1 MHIYSY
7 FHTEEPNNL
16 EIGYLRRSKV
26 CIVNVPY
33 DRDTQA
39 YIELKEILRIRNTS
53 FLRKL
58 SFPDNMSYLLCI
70 VWRLGIFRKPPAS
83 FRGRKLTWNIGI
95 ENIAF
100 FEASNYKPDSLLY
113 VHYVPSWIPST
124 LPGIVFSDC
133 PSVPGSTSADGISG
147 SGRGPYCGGIGT
159 GPSPGPGPLK
169 SSEVF

>member
-1 MHIYSY
+1 MIYSY

-16 EIGYLRRSKV
+16 EIGCLRRSME
-26 CIVNVPY
+26 CIVNVPC

-39 YIELKEILRIRNTS
+39 YIEQKEILRIRNMIL
-53 FLRKL
+53 LRKL
-58 SFPDNMSYLLCI
+58 SFPDSMSYLLCI
-70 VWRLGIFRKPPAS
+70 VWRLGIFRKPPGN
-83 FRGRKLTWNIGI
+83 FHERKLWWNIVM
-95 ENIAF
+95 ENIVF
-100 FEASNYKPDSLLY
+100 FEVSNYISYIVHY
-113 VHYVPSWIPST
+113 VHNVPSWIPST

>member
-1 MHIYSY
+1 MIYSY

-16 EIGYLRRSKV
+16 EIGCLRRSME
-26 CIVNVPY
+26 CIVNVPC
-33 DRDTQA
+33 DQDTQA
-39 YIELKEILRIRNTS
+39 YIEQKEILRIRNTS

-100 FEASNYKPDSLLY
+100 FEASNNISQIVYYMFITYLLEFLAHFQELY
-113 VHYVPSWIPST
+113 FQIAHQYLVVLLRVVYQVQVGVRT
-124 LPGIVFSDC
+124 AGV
-133 PSVPGSTSADGISG
+133 
-147 SGRGPYCGGIGT
+147 
-159 GPSPGPGPLK
+159 
-169 SSEVF
+169 